1 MFKWQNI
8 QMVERGENCKNQASI
23 QLCMYVYELFMSMQK
38 NLQWVEIRK
47 KMSFRHYICLKN
59 GLHLYSSEIGGL
71 CLMKESVK
79 LTRISFF

>member
-1 MFKWQNI
+1 MMFKWQNI

-47 KMSFRHYICLKN
+47 RMSF
-59 GLHLYSSEIGGL
+59 
-71 CLMKESVK
+71 
-79 LTRISFF
+79 

>member
-1 MFKWQNI
+1 MMFKWQNI

-47 KMSFRHYICLKN
+47 KCHLGTTFALKMGYIYTLQK
-59 GLHLYSSEIGGL
+59 
-71 CLMKESVK
+71 
-79 LTRISFF
+79 